1 MPSLGLV
8 DGGQPAKGD
17 HDIEAVTV
25 AEDTRHRDGTGEL
38 LEVLG
43 GRVVGH
49 LGECD
54 VGV

>member
-1 MPSLGLV
+1 VALGGLV
-8 DGGQPAKGD
+8 DLSEPTQSD

-25 AEDTRHRDGTGEL
+25 AEHPGHGDRSGEL

-49 LGECD
+49 PVDDDLRL
-54 VGV
+54 